1 MKILVVGSGGREHA
15 LVWKLAQSPRVTTLY
30 CAPGNAG
37 IDALA
42 ICVPIP
48 AEDVTGL
55 KAFVTAEGIDLTV
68 VGPEAPLAAGIADEF
83 RKAKLRIFGPTK
95 AAAQLEA
102 SKSFAK
108 ELLHRHGIPTARS
121 KTFERVQPALAY
133 LEDHPLPV
141 VVKADGLAQGKGVV
155 VAGSREDARGAVR
168 AMLEAQAFGA
178 AGQRIVIEEFLD
190 GEEVTIMAFTDGK
203 TVVPMIAVQDHKRV
217 GDGDTGPNTGGMGTY
232 APAPVATATLRA
244 TVQREILVP
253 VVEAMAK
260 AGRPYQGLLYAGLMI
275 VKGKPYVLEFNAR
288 FGDPETQVVLPLL
301 GTDLLDVIEAVV
313 EHRLDQLTVSWKSAA
328 AVCVVLASGGYPGTY
343 QHGIPIVGVP
353 PQDPT
358 QRVVV
363 FHAGTKRVGDRLV
376 TAGGRVM
383 GVTGIGLDFQEA
395 RAAAYRVAQGITFDG
410 CHFRTDIGHRAMAT
424 IRPGSA

>member
-1 MKILVVGSGGREHA
+1 MKVLVVGSGGREHA
-15 LVWKLAQSPRVTTLY
+15 LVWKLAMSPRVPTLY

-37 IDALA
+37 IESLA
-42 ICVPIP
+42 TCVPIP

-102 SKSFAK
+102 SKSFTK
-108 ELLHRHGIPTARS
+108 DLLLRHGIPTARS
-121 KTFERVQPALAY
+121 KTFDRVQPALAY
-133 LEDHPLPV
+133 LENHPLPV

-155 VAGSREDARGAVR
+155 VATSRDEARGSVR
-168 AMLEAQAFGA
+168 AMLEEQAFGA

-203 TVVPMIAVQDHKRV
+203 AVVPMVAAQDHKRV
-217 GDGDTGPNTGGMGTY
+217 GDDDTGPNTGGMGSY

-260 AGRPYQGLLYAGLMI
+260 AGRPYQGVLYAGLMI

-301 GTDLLDVIEAVV
+301 DTDFLDVIEAVV
-313 EHRLDQLTVSWKSAA
+313 EHRLDQLTVSWKAAA
-328 AVCVVLASGGYPGTY
+328 AVCVVLASGGYPGSY
-343 QHGIPIVGVP
+343 QNGFPIAGVP

-358 QRVVV
+358 QRMLV
-363 FHAGTKRVGDRLV
+363 FHAGTKQVGDRLM

-410 CHFRTDIGHRAMAT
+410 CHFRTDIGHRAVAAT
-424 IRPGSA
+424 KSGPA